1 MRRQIARMNGNAAY
15 RLEPFATQEPGAG
28 AEQGRADDRA
38 HVIRAAFAAMR
49 GDAMS
54 GTIDL
59 NCSDAG
65 IRTDRDADESNGG
78 SSSGSVR
85 RVGRRCE
92 QWRRRRNALMY
103 DANSCK
109 ALRHQRTWD

>member
-1 MRRQIARMNGNAAY
+1 MRRQIARMIGNAAY
-15 RLEPFATQEPGAG
+15 RLEPFATQEPGAA

-38 HVIRAAFAAMR
+38 HVIRATFAAMR

-59 NCSDAG
+59 DCNDAG
-65 IRTDRDADESNGG
+65 IGTDRGADESNGG

-85 RVGRRCE
+85 RVGGGRE
-92 QWRRRRNALMY
+92 QRRRRQNALMY

-109 ALRHQRTWD
+109 SLRHQRTWD